1 MGRPSFDLR
10 PSVTLAFALLTLSGV
25 PSCSDCRPPNPSV
38 GAPAG
43 PDAATPHQSADAQAA
58 MHGNLPSAS
67 DPDFPDAALAKLM
80 QVASDEQTASQLQEW
95 ALGVLEQPVP
105 AQGAETR
112 ALADVPEWI
121 RQIDPANG
129 SPLVVVRNEPGSVGP
144 SVMLSWG
151 KGAENMWG
159 LVLAQA
165 ELEPRA
171 PWFQFTQLRSGVF
184 AFRFRHEGKPPS
196 TNSLR

>member
-1 MGRPSFDLR
+1 MGRLSFDLR
-10 PSVTLAFALLTLSGV
+10 RSVTLTFVLLTLSGV
-25 PSCSDCRPPNPSV
+25 PSCSEGRPPKAPV
-38 GAPAG
+38 GTATG
-43 PDAATPHQSADAQAA
+43 PDAATRHQSADAQAA
-58 MHGNLPSAS
+58 MHGNLQSAS
-67 DPDFPDAALAKLM
+67 EPGFPDAALAKLM
-80 QVASDEQTASQLQEW
+80 QVASDEQTASRLQEW

-121 RQIDPANG
+121 RQIDAANG
-129 SPLVVVRNEPGSVGP
+129 SPLVVVRNERGSVGP

-151 KGAENMWG
+151 RGAENMWG
-159 LVLAQA
+159 LMLAQA

-171 PWFQFTQLRSGVF
+171 PWFQFTRLRPGVF
-184 AFRFRHEGKPPS
+184 AFRFRHEGRPPS